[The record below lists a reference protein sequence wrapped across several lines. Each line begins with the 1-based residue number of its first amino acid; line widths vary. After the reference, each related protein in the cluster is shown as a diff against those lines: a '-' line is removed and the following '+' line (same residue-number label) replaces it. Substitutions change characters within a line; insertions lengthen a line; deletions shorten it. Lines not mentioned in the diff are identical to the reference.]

1 MAKPSDGAKKL
12 IGDFSP
18 KLVELTD
25 RVLFDDV
32 WERKELS
39 KRDRSLVTMAALVAL
54 NRPRPVAIPSRQSPR
69 ERSQKRGVDRGHHS
83 PGVLLRMAECN
94 DRRPACKRSFR
105 KKLIANDPDPASI
118 RWTEESMAEHLILEV
133 CADSIESAITADRAG
148 AHRVEL
154 CSSLAEG
161 GVTPSPGLIATVL
174 SKVSLGVFVMI
185 RPRAGDFCYSLDE
198 FNAMEQD
205 VSTAKQLGADG
216 VVFGILKEDGRV
228 DVPRVRRLIEVARPL
243 KVTFHRAFD
252 MSRDLSE
259 SLEDVISA
267 GVDRILTS
275 GGEQNVELGKKKI
288 AQLVQAAK
296 DRVNIMAGA
305 GLTEQNV
312 RQIVCDTGVREVHAS
327 LRTAMPSPM
336 LHRNEKLS
344 LGSVTGP
351 EYERLVV
358 GEQRVRTLLAVLEGL
373 PETSYSGNQA

>member
-1 MAKPSDGAKKL
+1 M
-12 IGDFSP
+12 
-18 KLVELTD
+18 
-25 RVLFDDV
+25 
-32 WERKELS
+32 
-39 KRDRSLVTMAALVAL
+39 
-54 NRPRPVAIPSRQSPR
+54 
-69 ERSQKRGVDRGHHS
+69 
-83 PGVLLRMAECN
+83 
-94 DRRPACKRSFR
+94 
-105 KKLIANDPDPASI
+105 
-118 RWTEESMAEHLILEV
+118 
-133 CADSIESAITADRAG
+133 
-148 AHRVEL
+148 
-154 CSSLAEG
+154 
-161 GVTPSPGLIATVL
+161 
-174 SKVSLGVFVMI
+174 
-185 RPRAGDFCYSLDE
+185 
-198 FNAMEQD
+198 
-205 VSTAKQLGADG
+205 
-216 VVFGILKEDGRV
+216 
-228 DVPRVRRLIEVARPL
+228 
-243 KVTFHRAFD
+243 
-252 MSRDLSE
+252 
-259 SLEDVISA
+259 ISA